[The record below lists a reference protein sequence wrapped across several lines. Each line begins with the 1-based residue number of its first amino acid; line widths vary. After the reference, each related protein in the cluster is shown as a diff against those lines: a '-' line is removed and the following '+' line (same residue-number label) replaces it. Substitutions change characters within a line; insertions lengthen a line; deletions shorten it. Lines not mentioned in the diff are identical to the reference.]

1 MKSNFNVDIKF
12 NADKVLDVL
21 STGLRKY
28 TDKIAGAE
36 SGGSG
41 RGKVQ
46 ASRGDRDSYGTGT
59 QSKGGGGRRGGR

>member
-21 STGLRKY
+21 SIGLRKY
-28 TDKIAGAE
+28 TDKIAGKD

-41 RGKVQ
+41 
-46 ASRGDRDSYGTGT
+46 
-59 QSKGGGGRRGGR
+59 GGRGQGSGSGRDGCGSSGAQRRSDRRNRR

>member
-12 NADKVLDVL
+12 NADKILDVL

-28 TDKIAGAE
+28 TDKIAGKD

-41 RGKVQ
+41 DGRGQ
-46 ASRGDRDSYGTGT
+46 GNGSGRDGYGSGA
-59 QSKGGGGRRGGR
+59 QRRSDCRT